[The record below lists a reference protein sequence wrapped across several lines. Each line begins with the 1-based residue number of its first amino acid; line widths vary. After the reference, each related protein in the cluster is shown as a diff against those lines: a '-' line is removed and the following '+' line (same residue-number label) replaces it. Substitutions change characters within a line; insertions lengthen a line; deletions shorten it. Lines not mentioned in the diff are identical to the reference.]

1 MRGDEPHYP
10 DALECVSDGE
20 LHDAAMIAGAA
31 RALVELE
38 FARLGSGPGA
48 VTHWLAAGLVELIA
62 RVEARDS
69 GAAATIAGYVA
80 AALEAGRPAW
90 AAAGHALAA
99 CEALNRGASQQAREC
114 LVAGERA
121 LEAGRLDGDAGDP
134 MPGPSGTGAA
144 SNNLGAAYLRLRM
157 FECAEPHLAEAAR
170 LSGDRYGPEYAIQAC
185 IDRLNLAEMYLTWA
199 LELDAANDRDVAFV
213 HAERGWAHAQAAI
226 NMAVEGPWPS
236 LLSYGRVLAA
246 GCQALMHPKSP
257 DAGAFT
263 DVGPEIDAAPRG
275 SLVRRALP
283 WLVRARISRLT
294 GDAEGARDAALTAV
308 AGAAGSDPF
317 MGLLAAR
324 EGLLIDG
331 QLQADGTSY
340 SMLMWQQFQTQ
351 RKEFVAAHR
360 ASIELARLERQ
371 HTEIAQARAALE
383 SALVSALAEEEVLR
397 RAANNDPLTGLLNR
411 RAFTRSLA
419 NSLSWRDSVSPMA
432 VAFIDLDDF
441 KGINDL
447 HGHSVGDDVL
457 RFVADRLTSCIR
469 EGDLLARFGG
479 DEFVALVQV
488 PQDGRS
494 LDEWGLR
501 VLATLAVP
509 STIGGVQR
517 RVSASVGMCIVDPR
531 RLPDVEEIIR
541 QADAAMYAAK
551 GRGAGSVEV
560 RRMG

>member
-1 MRGDEPHYP
+1 
-10 DALECVSDGE
+10 
-20 LHDAAMIAGAA
+20 
-31 RALVELE
+31 
-38 FARLGSGPGA
+38 
-48 VTHWLAAGLVELIA
+48 
-62 RVEARDS
+62 
-69 GAAATIAGYVA
+69 
-80 AALEAGRPAW
+80 
-90 AAAGHALAA
+90 
-99 CEALNRGASQQAREC
+99 
-114 LVAGERA
+114 
-121 LEAGRLDGDAGDP
+121 
-134 MPGPSGTGAA
+134 
-144 SNNLGAAYLRLRM
+144 
-157 FECAEPHLAEAAR
+157 
-170 LSGDRYGPEYAIQAC
+170 
-185 IDRLNLAEMYLTWA
+185 
-199 LELDAANDRDVAFV
+199 
-213 HAERGWAHAQAAI
+213 
-226 NMAVEGPWPS
+226 
-236 LLSYGRVLAA
+236 
-246 GCQALMHPKSP
+246 
-257 DAGAFT
+257 
-263 DVGPEIDAAPRG
+263 
-275 SLVRRALP
+275 VRRALP

-294 GDAEGARDAALTAV
+294 GDAEGARDAALAAA

-331 QLQADGTSY
+331 QLQADGMSY

-360 ASIELARLERQ
+360 ASIELDRLERQ

-383 SALVSALAEEEVLR
+383 SALVSALAEEEVLQ
-397 RAANNDPLTGLLNR
+397 RAANSDPLTGLLNR

-509 STIGGVQR
+509 STIGGVEW